1 MKCKKLAT
9 LLAAITASTS
19 VMAQAWPTA
28 YQGVMLQGFSWNSY
42 DATN

>member
-19 VMAQAWPTA
+19 VMAQAHS
-28 YQGVMLQGFSWNSY
+28 LSRR
-42 DATN
+42 DAARL